1 MCPVRTSRVPY
12 PPTPKK
18 APSETGIRNK
28 INGINTLCNY
38 MPYRT
43 VNATPFFVH
52 FSFIFGLFVSIF
64 DAKRG
69 LNHGNP
75 SQAFPLH
82 ILISQQSAMRAE
94 VKPESQLLVLSSDSH
109 VYPSSRSLIM
119 KKTCTAA
126 LFLAVSLTALATA
139 QDSSPSIAPGQD
151 GSGQGQNQGGGYGQR
166 GAGRGWGGGMMG
178 RGLIGTVT
186 EVAADHYT
194 IKTDAGE
201 TYTVHYSANTRIFKM
216 PAGGMRRGGGETA
229 GQGGGQGGNPP
240 QEIKASDIKA
250 GDIIEARGE
259 VDSLAKS
266 VGAVA
271 IVQVDPERAKQIRE
285 MQANYGKTWLAGK
298 VTAID
303 GVKVTLMSSIDN
315 ASHAFVADE
324 NTTFRR
330 RREPITLADI
340 QVGDMVRVEGAVKG
354 GTFTATT
361 VGDMGAPPENT
372 TVPRNPPAAQ

>member
-166 GAGRGWGGGMMG
+166 GGGRGWGGGMMG
-178 RGLIGTVT
+178 RGLMGTVT

-201 TYTVHYSANTRIFKM
+201 TYTVHFSANTRIFRV
-216 PAGGMRRGGGETA
+216 PAGGKDRS
-229 GQGGGQGGNPP
+229 GGGQGAAGREAATAAAILPRRSRPLTSRPAMPFRDAGN
-240 QEIKASDIKA
+240 IDATAKSAAATSDRAARSRASSKFTPWRPTSARPGRA
-250 GDIIEARGE
+250 GDYR
-259 VDSLAKS
+259 S
-266 VGAVA
+266 
-271 IVQVDPERAKQIRE
+271 
-285 MQANYGKTWLAGK
+285 M
-298 VTAID
+298 
-303 GVKVTLMSSIDN
+303 
-315 ASHAFVADE
+315 
-324 NTTFRR
+324 
-330 RREPITLADI
+330 EP
-340 QVGDMVRVEGAVKG
+340 K
-354 GTFTATT
+354 
-361 VGDMGAPPENT
+361 
-372 TVPRNPPAAQ
+372 